1 MRFQEEILYLGL
13 FFRKYYDILYKYYKY
28 GEMAELV

>member
-13 FFRKYYDILYKYYKY
+13 FFRKYYDILYKY